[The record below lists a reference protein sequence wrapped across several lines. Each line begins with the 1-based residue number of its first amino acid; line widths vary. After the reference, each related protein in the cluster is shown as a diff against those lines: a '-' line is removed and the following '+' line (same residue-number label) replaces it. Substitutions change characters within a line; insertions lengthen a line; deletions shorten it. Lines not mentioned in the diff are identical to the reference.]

1 MVHRFQN
8 IYGISYTVAGN
19 IKDIKSE
26 IENVVLGVIEDKK
39 LPFST
44 VYVKLPIFL
53 MSKFMDELRKSN
65 LNYEELETRKEFFL
79 VKF

>member
-39 LPFST
+39 LPFAT